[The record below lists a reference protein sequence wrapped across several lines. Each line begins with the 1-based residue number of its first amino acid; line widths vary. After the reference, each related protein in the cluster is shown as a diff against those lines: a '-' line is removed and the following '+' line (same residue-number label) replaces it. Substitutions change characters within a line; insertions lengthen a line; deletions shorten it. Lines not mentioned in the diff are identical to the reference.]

1 MKRILILLLLTAVI
15 AGQAKAQGKYW
26 VFFTDKEGVEFNP
39 YEYFDEKA
47 IERRIKHNLELYDI
61 TDYPVKDD
69 YLQGVDRLADSSSHH
84 SRWFNAVA
92 VYAQPGQ
99 LAAIKALP
107 YVKKVSAFPTVSMQ
121 LAEVSD
127 KDYDTTL
134 GFQESLMLENQTMEL
149 GRNVFKRHNMD
160 GSGVRVAVFD
170 AGFPWVDELPVFEHI
185 RKDNRILKT
194 WDFTS
199 NKEDVY
205 KANKHGTM
213 VLSAIA
219 GITGNTPMGL
229 ATGAEFILARTE
241 VFTEPF
247 SEEENWLAAA
257 EWADKNGADIINS
270 SLGYTFHRYFPEE
283 MDGEHS
289 LVADAANMAASKGIL
304 VVNAAG
310 NSGSEARW
318 HVIGTPAD
326 ADSVLS
332 VGGVEPNTGYHISFS
347 SYGPTADMRLKPN
360 VSAFGQVIAA
370 EKDGLANAFGTSFAS
385 PLVAGFAACALQ
397 ANPELKAME
406 LFREI
411 EKAGHLYPYFDYA
424 HGYGLPQA
432 AYLFDEEKSA
442 GETFQF
448 VEENGNVTINLDK
461 EVFENQDYMTRFVLY
476 YNIQKP
482 SGVLD
487 RFYVISVNQ
496 TDVLELD
503 KSEIPDGYKL
513 NVHYVGYTAT
523 YEF

>member
-1 MKRILILLLLTAVI
+1 MKRTIVLLLLLAVV
-15 AGQAKAQGKYW
+15 AGQARSQGKYW
-26 VFFTDKEGVEFNP
+26 VFFADKEGVEFNP

-47 IERRIKHNLELYDI
+47 IERRIKHDIDLYDI
-61 TDYPVKDD
+61 TDYPVRSD
-69 YLQGVDRLADSSSHH
+69 YLQEVDRLADSSSHH

-92 VYAQPGQ
+92 VYADAEQIT
-99 LAAIKALP
+99 AISALP
-107 YVKKVSAFPTVSMQ
+107 YVKKVSAFPRISMQ
-121 LAEVSD
+121 LAEVAISN
-127 KDYDTTL
+127 YDTTL
-134 GFQESLMLENQTMEL
+134 DFQKSLMLENQTMEL
-149 GRNVFKRHNMD
+149 GLKVFQEHGID
-160 GSGVRVAVFD
+160 GSGIRVAVFD

-213 VLSAIA
+213 VLSNIA

-241 VFTEPF
+241 VNTEPF

-257 EWADKNGADIINS
+257 EWADKNGAQIINS

-283 MDGEHS
+283 MNGEHS
-289 LVADAANMAASKGIL
+289 LVADAANMAAAKGIL

-310 NSGSEARW
+310 NSGSEKRW

-347 SYGPTADMRLKPN
+347 SYGPTADMRMKPN

-370 EKDGLANAFGTSFAS
+370 GKDGLTETFGTSFAS

-397 ANPELKAME
+397 EKPELKTME

-411 EKAGHLYPYFDYA
+411 EKSGHLYPYFDYA
-424 HGYGLPQA
+424 HGYGIPKA
-432 AYLFDEEKSA
+432 AYFFDEEKSA
-442 GETFQF
+442 GQTFQF
-448 VEENGNVTINLDK
+448 VEEDGEVAIKINKD
-461 EVFENQDYMTRFVLY
+461 VYENQDYMTRFVLY

-487 RFYVISVNQ
+487 RYYVISVNK
-496 TDVLELD
+496 TDVLEID